1 MDLVLGAPLPS
12 CPWMYREHRFMRVPS
27 LFPCCHLVEVLL
39 EFVMVVICEDGT
51 TGSIISKS
59 AGETVMLS
67 QVIYVQEK

>member
-1 MDLVLGAPLPS
+1 
-12 CPWMYREHRFMRVPS
+12 MRVPS